1 MVGTRSCPGV
11 KPEEKKLN
19 VPMKEY
25 HLWLAAIT
33 GFIWGYAALVWAIR
47 KGSLARQSA
56 TNIPRSIIRPERN
69 EQLAVPIPT
78 SGLENIT
85 DNLLKFF
92 ELSSVSRSILRI
104 LAGSEETLSHA
115 DLTNKVNARL
125 VRKGRRPVSE
135 HDIRARVMNLMG
147 ASLAQLRNG
156 QLSAT
161 AAGREVVARL
171 VPPQAMATAA

>member
-1 MVGTRSCPGV
+1 
-11 KPEEKKLN
+11 
-19 VPMKEY
+19 MKEY
-25 HLWLAAIT
+25 RIMLVAIT
-33 GFIWGYAALVWAIR
+33 AFVWGYALLAWAMR
-47 KGSLARQSA
+47 KSQEFARQRG
-56 TNIPRSIIRPERN
+56 TNFRTVIIRRGPR
-69 EQLAVPIPT
+69 EQLATTKPT
-78 SGLENIT
+78 SEYEDIT

-171 VPPQAMATAA
+171 MPPQAIATAA

>member
-1 MVGTRSCPGV
+1 
-11 KPEEKKLN
+11 
-19 VPMKEY
+19 MKEY
-25 HLWLAAIT
+25 RIMLVAIT
-33 GFIWGYAALVWAIR
+33 AFVWGYALLAWAMR
-47 KGSLARQSA
+47 KGQEFARQRG
-56 TNIPRSIIRPERN
+56 TNFRTVIIRRWPR
-69 EQLAVPIPT
+69 EQLATTKPASEYEDTP
-78 SGLENIT
+78 
-85 DNLLKFF
+85 DNLVKFF

-171 VPPQAMATAA
+171 MASRAVAPLS

>member
-1 MVGTRSCPGV
+1 MLV
-11 KPEEKKLN
+11 
-19 VPMKEY
+19 
-25 HLWLAAIT
+25 AIT
-33 GFIWGYAALVWAIR
+33 AFVWGYALLAWAMR
-47 KGSLARQSA
+47 KSQEFARQRG
-56 TNIPRSIIRPERN
+56 TNFRTVIIRRGRH
-69 EQLAVPIPT
+69 EQLATSKPT
-78 SGLENIT
+78 PVCEDIT

-115 DLTNKVNARL
+115 DLTIKVNARL
-125 VRKGRRPVSE
+125 MRKGGRPVSE

-161 AAGREVVARL
+161 AAGREVVSRL
-171 VPPQAMATAA
+171 MTLQAAV

>member
-1 MVGTRSCPGV
+1 
-11 KPEEKKLN
+11 
-19 VPMKEY
+19 MKEY
-25 HLWLAAIT
+25 RIMLVAIT
-33 GFIWGYAALVWAIR
+33 AFVWGYALLALAIR
-47 KGSLARQSA
+47 KSQGLARQGV
-56 TNIPRSIIRPERN
+56 TNFRRVIVRRGRH
-69 EQLAVPIPT
+69 EQFAAAKPT
-78 SGLENIT
+78 SECEDIT

-92 ELSSVSRSILRI
+92 ELSNVSRSILRI

>member
-1 MVGTRSCPGV
+1 
-11 KPEEKKLN
+11 
-19 VPMKEY
+19 MKEY

-47 KGSLARQSA
+47 KGSLARQST
-56 TNIPRSIIRPERN
+56 TNLPTSIIQPERY
-69 EQLAVPIPT
+69 EQLAAPIPAP
-78 SGLENIT
+78 GLENIT

-104 LAGSEETLSHA
+104 LAGSEETLTHA
-115 DLTNKVNARL
+115 DLASRVNAGL
-125 VRKGRRPVSE
+125 VKKGRQPISE

-171 VPPQAMATAA
+171 MASRAVVPLS